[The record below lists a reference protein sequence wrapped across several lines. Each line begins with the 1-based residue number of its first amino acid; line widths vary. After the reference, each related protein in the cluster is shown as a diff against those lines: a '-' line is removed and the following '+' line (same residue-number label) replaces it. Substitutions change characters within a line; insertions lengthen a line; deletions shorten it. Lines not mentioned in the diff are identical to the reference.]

1 MEGLGS
7 EQRTHRFRPNPFPP
21 ALLRNP
27 SDRPATAQ
35 AHLEEPDRTAQQA
48 KLSTFENYRIRW
60 RQQLGQYV
68 CLALVHPPPSSY
80 RTLPSSRSPAPQRR
94 VWRGVQVDVQAAEGA
109 GRRKNHRLDA
119 AHLCWQ
125 GARAHARRNPHH
137 GARQP
142 RTCALAHRERV
153 GQRER
158 VGIEDGWAGLTGG
171 EDGWRGRVEHTGRT
185 GGPNPPLRPRPL
197 TRPVAVARKPVL
209 SPSPANPPCPLTRN
223 RPHPQTRPLALN
235 RKPARWPLPA
245 NPSPSTRKPTLSPSP
260 AIALTR
266 KPAPAPSPGI
276 VGPRAAQHHPAA
288 RRDRA
293 GQQDVH
299 VHGLVRGIPFSQPDP
314 RTQPKASTRHDAS
327 YSQPC
332 TVS

>member
-1 MEGLGS
+1 MESKEMEGLGS

-48 KLSTFENYRIRW
+48 QLSTFENYRIRW

-209 SPSPANPPCPLTRN
+209 TPSPANPSFRH
-223 RPHPQTRPLALN
+223 HPQTRPV
-235 RKPARWPLPA
+235 
-245 NPSPSTRKPTLSPSP
+245 PSP

-266 KPAPAPSPGI
+266 KPALWPSTANPPVGPYPQTLPLQPGNPPFRLRPQSPSPANPPLRLHPVSWVLVQPNI
-276 VGPRAAQHHPAA
+276 IRLHAAIE
-288 RRDRA
+288 RDNKMYMFM
-293 GQQDVH
+293 D
-299 VHGLVRGIPFSQPDP
+299 
-314 RTQPKASTRHDAS
+314 
-327 YSQPC
+327 
-332 TVS
+332 